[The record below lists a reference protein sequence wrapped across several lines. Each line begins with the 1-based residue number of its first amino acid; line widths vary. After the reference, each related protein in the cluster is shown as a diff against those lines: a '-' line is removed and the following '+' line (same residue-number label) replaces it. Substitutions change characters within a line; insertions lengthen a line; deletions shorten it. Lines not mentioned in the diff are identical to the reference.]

1 MKILPEMGAGQGVAP
16 LSPESAATPPGAGEF
31 RRLLTQVI
39 DWQQEADQAIRQSL
53 LGEKDLHEVML
64 ALERASLGVKV
75 LVQVRNKVLQAYEEL
90 SRMSL

>member
-1 MKILPEMGAGQGVAP
+1 MKILPEIGVGEQLWARGPAP
-16 LSPESAATPPGAGEF
+16 APQPPGAQEF
-31 RRLLTQVI
+31 RRLLAEVRS
-39 DWQQEADQAIRQSL
+39 WQQEADQAIRQSL

-90 SRMSL
+90 SRMTM

>member
-1 MKILPEMGAGQGVAP
+1 MKILPQTGAGEMVAGP
-16 LSPESAATPPGAGEF
+16 GPAPAGTPPDAGEF
-31 RRLLTQVI
+31 RRLLTEVI
-39 DWQQEADQAIRQSL
+39 SWQREADQAIRQSL

>member
-1 MKILPEMGAGQGVAP
+1 MKILPEMGKGEGLSN
-16 LSPESAATPPGAGEF
+16 LSPTPAATTPGAGEF
-31 RRLLTQVI
+31 KRLLTEVMG
-39 DWQQEADQAIRQSL
+39 WQQEADQAIRQSL

-90 SRMSL
+90 SRMTL